1 MVQYID
7 AQKTQV
13 ITKNGECEININLTL
28 NINLTNEGL
37 NLSMGSA
44 SSNLVKSNQQIETNN
59 QKIDDKVEWEIPDFT
74 DNGTVT
80 FGK

>member
-13 ITKNGECEININLTL
+13 ITKNGECLININLTL
-28 NINLTNEGL
+28 NINLTNDGINL
-37 NLSMGSA
+37 NVGTA
-44 SSNLVKSNQQIETNN
+44 SNFSNQTETKSEKPK
-59 QKIDDKVEWEIPDFT
+59 QLVDDKVNWEVPDFT
-74 DNGTVT
+74 SLGTIN

>member
-1 MVQYID
+1 MVKYIET
-7 AQKTQV
+7 QKAQV

-37 NLSMGSA
+37 SLNVNNKEGMI
-44 SSNLVKSNQQIETNN
+44 VNQVNS
-59 QKIDDKVEWEIPDFT
+59 QKNDKVEWEIPDFT
-74 DNGTVT
+74 NTLNPVN

>member
-1 MVQYID
+1 MVKYIET
-7 AQKTQV
+7 QKTQV

-37 NLSMGSA
+37 SLNVNNKEGMI
-44 SSNLVKSNQQIETNN
+44 VNQVNS
-59 QKIDDKVEWEIPDFT
+59 QKNDKVEWEIPDFT
-74 DNGTVT
+74 NTLNPVN